1 MSPDV
6 QRPGVAEEERAE
18 EEREGRQRAWDH
30 PWSVDGTP
38 ERDGP
43 EDELEHERQR
53 RGGEVAAERV
63 DLGLVALPEGLKPID
78 QSSDSPLPPH
88 PETRTGSR
96 RSSAR

>member
-1 MSPDV
+1 VSPDV
-6 QRPGVAEEERAE
+6 RRPAVAEEEG
-18 EEREGRQRAWDH
+18 EGRQRAWDH
-30 PWSVDGTP
+30 PWSLDGTS

-78 QSSDSPLPPH
+78 P
-88 PETRTGSR
+88 
-96 RSSAR
+96 SSAHLFLLTLELDRLS